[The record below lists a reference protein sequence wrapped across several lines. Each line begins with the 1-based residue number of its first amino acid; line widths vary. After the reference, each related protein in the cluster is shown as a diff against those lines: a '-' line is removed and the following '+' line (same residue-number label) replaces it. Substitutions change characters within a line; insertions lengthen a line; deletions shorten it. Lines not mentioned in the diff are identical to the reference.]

1 MDEAIEVSIVFPY
14 MILMPTFCGIVA
26 SIVFTFS
33 SRKKVRSTF
42 SLLAAG
48 VVLAVFF
55 SLLAGDVPGPWQAPN
70 GYLLES
76 PSPGSEK
83 IVEDFLSSERKRIF
97 YQVIFTVACLVPSLF
112 MVRRLVGPSNENT
125 NKSGR

>member
-1 MDEAIEVSIVFPY
+1 MDEAIEASIVFPY
-14 MILMPTFCGIVA
+14 MILMPIFCGIVT

-33 SRKKVRSTF
+33 SRKKVNSTF

-97 YQVIFTVACLVPSLF
+97 YGNHPIFSIAQ
-112 MVRRLVGPSNENT
+112 
-125 NKSGR
+125 K